1 MTQTNPKNLPDRE
14 VVRVK
19 AAQLLQQPAG
29 YIVEGRT
36 LEDSGYTSPEL
47 KTLFEEALLEQRMG
61 QALQTARKG
70 RGLSG
75 SELARRLGVTPMRV
89 HQLERVQGNVELQTL
104 ARVADALNYE
114 LTVILTPREGGASIQ
129 VNTRSEQ

>member
-1 MTQTNPKNLPDRE
+1 MTQTKPKNLPDRE
-14 VVRVK
+14 ALRVK
-19 AAQLLQQPAG
+19 AAELLQQPAG
-29 YIVEGRT
+29 YIVEGPT
-36 LEDSGYTSPEL
+36 LEGSGYSAPEL
-47 KTLFEEALLEQRMG
+47 KHMFEEALLEQRMG

-104 ARVADALNYE
+104 ARVADALNYD
-114 LTVILTPREGGASIQ
+114 LTLILTPREGGASIQ
-129 VNTRSEQ
+129 VKAHSGR